1 MKVLMITPYL
11 PYPLHSG
18 GQIRSYNLLKNL
30 AEKHEITLF
39 SFMKQIREDHINQ
52 LKSFC
57 KKIEVFKRRKA
68 WSPQNIAFS
77 GFSFYPFLVAIY
89 FSPSLKARIR
99 EELGKEKY
107 DLIHAET
114 FYVMPNI
121 PKTEVPI
128 LLVEQTI
135 EYLVYDHFIQTIKF
149 SPARAPLLLDV
160 LKLKFWES
168 FYWKKAKMVGA
179 MSEADKKEM
188 QRLVPNLKVEIIPNG
203 VDVDYFAKA
212 KKSEI
217 ENTVLFVGNFSWLQN
232 REAVY
237 FLVEDVWPK
246 IKAKVKNA
254 KLWIVGQ
261 NPSAKIRQLAKDDEV
276 KIDEGVEDIREVYLK
291 SSVLLAPIFGPGGT
305 RFKILEAM
313 ASGLPVV
320 TTPTGIEGLP
330 AQNNIQ
336 LLIGEDSCELA
347 DATIRV
353 LKDKELS
360 QKLASN
366 AKELVSCEFSWQ
378 KISAKLDNI
387 YQNLSHGKS

>member
-1 MKVLMITPYL
+1 MKILMITPYL
-11 PYPLHSG
+11 PYPLFSG

-30 AEKHEITLF
+30 AKKHDITLF
-39 SFMKQIREDHINQ
+39 SFMKQINKDHVSQ
-52 LKSFC
+52 LKNFC

-68 WSPQNIAFS
+68 WSPQNVLFS

-89 FSPSLKARIR
+89 FSPSLKARIK
-99 EELGKEKY
+99 EELEKEKY

-121 PKTEVPI
+121 PQTEVPI

-149 SPARAPLLLDV
+149 PLARAPLLLDV
-160 LKLKFWES
+160 LKLKFWET

-179 MSEADKKEM
+179 MSQADKKEM
-188 QRLVPNLKVEIIPNG
+188 RGLVPNLKVEIIPNG

-212 KKSEI
+212 KGGEI
-217 ENTVLFVGNFSWLQN
+217 LNTILFVGNFSWLQN
-232 REAVY
+232 KEAVY
-237 FLVEDVWPK
+237 FLVREIWPK
-246 IKAKVKNA
+246 IKKKVKDA
-254 KLWIVGQ
+254 KLWIVGR
-261 NPSAKIRQLAKDDEV
+261 NPNDKIRKLEKDGEV
-276 KIDEGVEDIREVYLK
+276 RIDEDIEDIREAYLK

-330 AQNNIQ
+330 AQNNTH
-336 LLIGEDSCELA
+336 LLMGESGQELA
-347 DATIRV
+347 NATVKV
-353 LKDKELS
+353 LKEKELS
-360 QKLASN
+360 LRLSNN
-366 AKELVSCEFSWQ
+366 AKKLVGEEFSWQ

-387 YQNLSHGKS
+387 YQNLSYGKD